1 MTADSPLKIQPLEK
15 YRATMTKE
23 EVAEAL
29 GVATHIIPP
38 LSRAGLIK
46 PLGRPQR
53 YCVKHYSRDVL
64 AQQLADVNWLDK
76 VVAAIH
82 RHWRNKNARKRANG
96 EWSQTDTG
104 QRVRYAVA
112 TGGAASWWL
121 ESSAPPLAGPVQS
134 KIITIA
140 MR

>member
-29 GVATHIIPP
+29 GVARHIIPP
-38 LSRAGLIK
+38 LSQAGLIK

-82 RHWRNKNARKRANG
+82 RHWRIKNAHKRSKQAGNG
-96 EWSQTDTG
+96 SAQPNGRPAPTSAIG
-104 QRVRYAVA
+104 QQR
-112 TGGAASWWL
+112 
-121 ESSAPPLAGPVQS
+121 
-134 KIITIA
+134 
-140 MR
+140 

>member
-1 MTADSPLKIQPLEK
+1 MTTESPLRIQPLEK

-38 LSRAGLIK
+38 LSQAGLIK

-64 AQQLADVNWLDK
+64 AQQLADVGWLDK
-76 VVAAIH
+76 VVGAIH
-82 RHWRNKNARKRANG
+82 RHWRNKNARKRTRQA
-96 EWSQTDTG
+96 QP
-104 QRVRYAVA
+104 A
-112 TGGAASWWL
+112 
-121 ESSAPPLAGPVQS
+121 
-134 KIITIA
+134 
-140 MR
+140 

>member
-1 MTADSPLKIQPLEK
+1 MNSDSPLKIQSLEK
-15 YRATMTKE
+15 FPVTMTKE
-23 EVAEAL
+23 MVAEAL

-64 AQQLADVNWLDK
+64 AQQLADVGWLDK

-82 RHWRNKNARKRANG
+82 RHWRIQNSRKRARQAQLNG
-96 EWSQTDTG
+96 QP
-104 QRVRYAVA
+104 
-112 TGGAASWWL
+112 AAS
-121 ESSAPPLAGPVQS
+121 A
-134 KIITIA
+134 
-140 MR
+140 

>member
-23 EVAEAL
+23 EVADAL

-64 AQQLADVNWLDK
+64 AQQITDISWLDK
-76 VVAAIH
+76 VH
-82 RHWRNKNARKRANG
+82 RHWRIKNARKLARLVKSG
-96 EWSQTDTG
+96 GTKKSDT
-104 QRVRYAVA
+104 Q
-112 TGGAASWWL
+112 
-121 ESSAPPLAGPVQS
+121 
-134 KIITIA
+134 K
-140 MR
+140 

>member
-1 MTADSPLKIQPLEK
+1 MNADSPLKVLPLEK

-64 AQQLADVNWLDK
+64 AQQLADP
-76 VVAAIH
+76 
-82 RHWRNKNARKRANG
+82 RTFWRDQIRPSGNL
-96 EWSQTDTG
+96 SIP
-104 QRVRYAVA
+104 
-112 TGGAASWWL
+112 S
-121 ESSAPPLAGPVQS
+121 
-134 KIITIA
+134 
-140 MR
+140 

>member
-1 MTADSPLKIQPLEK
+1 MIADPPLKIQPLEK

-23 EVAEAL
+23 EVADAL

-64 AQQLADVNWLDK
+64 AQQITDISWLDK

-82 RHWRNKNARKRANG
+82 RHWRIKNARRQNQPK
-96 EWSQTDTG
+96 
-104 QRVRYAVA
+104 
-112 TGGAASWWL
+112 AA
-121 ESSAPPLAGPVQS
+121 
-134 KIITIA
+134 
-140 MR
+140 R

>member
-29 GVATHIIPP
+29 GVARHIIPP
-38 LSRAGLIK
+38 LSQAGLLK

-53 YCVKHYSRDVL
+53 YCVKHYSRDML

-82 RHWRNKNARKRANG
+82 RHWRNKNAHKRAKQAGNG
-96 EWSQTDTG
+96 SAQPKAPRSAG
-104 QRVRYAVA
+104 VRA
-112 TGGAASWWL
+112 G
-121 ESSAPPLAGPVQS
+121 ESV
-134 KIITIA
+134 T
-140 MR
+140 R

>member
-1 MTADSPLKIQPLEK
+1 MNPDSSLKMQPLEK

-29 GVATHIIPP
+29 GVARHIIPP
-38 LSRAGLIK
+38 LTRAGLLT

-64 AQQLADVNWLDK
+64 AQQLADVTWLDK

-82 RHWRNKNARKRANG
+82 RHWRVKNARKRAK
-96 EWSQTDTG
+96 QA
-104 QRVRYAVA
+104 QPA
-112 TGGAASWWL
+112 
-121 ESSAPPLAGPVQS
+121 
-134 KIITIA
+134 
-140 MR
+140 

>member
-1 MTADSPLKIQPLEK
+1 MTAVSPLRIQPLEN

-29 GVATHIIPP
+29 GVATHSIPP
-38 LSRAGLIK
+38 LSQAGLIK

-82 RHWRNKNARKRANG
+82 RHWRNKNARRRAR
-96 EWSQTDTG
+96 Q
-104 QRVRYAVA
+104 VKPA
-112 TGGAASWWL
+112 
-121 ESSAPPLAGPVQS
+121 
-134 KIITIA
+134 
-140 MR
+140 

>member
-1 MTADSPLKIQPLEK
+1 MTTDSPLKIQPLEK

-38 LSRAGLIK
+38 LSQAGLIK

-64 AQQLADVNWLDK
+64 TRQLADVTWLGARWCGGPFTGTGVLK
-76 VVAAIH
+76 TPASGPSRLGIH
-82 RHWRNKNARKRANG
+82 RRQSRNRMVYNKF
-96 EWSQTDTG
+96 
-104 QRVRYAVA
+104 
-112 TGGAASWWL
+112 
-121 ESSAPPLAGPVQS
+121 
-134 KIITIA
+134 
-140 MR
+140 